1 MIEYPIWAVLKADQL
16 FRLNDRE
23 GFLLNLTFSK
33 TRRAGQFRPFTMLR
47 IPNFPSLPGFWLN
60 YCNPACGALVGP
72 LLGEYLF
79 RSSEL
84 KKFVTSSVWRVSR
97 ICTAPNVS

>member
-1 MIEYPIWAVLKADQL
+1 MIEYPIWAVLKADKL

-47 IPNFPSLPGFWLN
+47 IS
-60 YCNPACGALVGP
+60 
-72 LLGEYLF
+72 
-79 RSSEL
+79 
-84 KKFVTSSVWRVSR
+84 
-97 ICTAPNVS
+97 NVPVCPVFG

>member
-1 MIEYPIWAVLKADQL
+1 MIEYLIWAVLKADHL

-47 IPNFPSLPGFWLN
+47 IPNVPVCPVFG
-60 YCNPACGALVGP
+60 
-72 LLGEYLF
+72 
-79 RSSEL
+79 
-84 KKFVTSSVWRVSR
+84 
-97 ICTAPNVS
+97 

>member
-16 FRLNDRE
+16 FRLNDRD

-47 IPNFPSLPGFWLN
+47 IS
-60 YCNPACGALVGP
+60 
-72 LLGEYLF
+72 
-79 RSSEL
+79 
-84 KKFVTSSVWRVSR
+84 
-97 ICTAPNVS
+97 NVPVCPVFG